1 MVVVLLQS
9 PRYPQPNAPIS
20 KHSKRV
26 YCNVVHVRGYPM
38 NIIPVVIRQYLPFS
52 PAYEVDNC
60 IFVIPMLCCIDCT

>member
-38 NIIPVVIRQYLPFS
+38 NIIPVVIRPYLSFCPHYGGANWRYGIVSFCS
-52 PAYEVDNC
+52 
-60 IFVIPMLCCIDCT
+60 IH